1 MYNNLIWLVLSIV
14 LLLIC
19 GCIYKSK
26 YTKNI
31 NNNNNNIEV
40 YLYYTNW
47 CGHSKNFLSNI
58 WNKLTNELDSLNIKY
73 FLIDG
78 DKNKQECID
87 RNIKGFPTL
96 LIKSN
101 NNYIE
106 YTGKRDSDLILNFVN
121 QI

>member
-1 MYNNLIWLVLSIV
+1 MYKY
-14 LLLIC
+14 LIC
-19 GCIYKSK
+19 IILILIVILYKSL
-26 YTKNI
+26 YNS
-31 NNNNNNIEV
+31 NNKDIEV
-40 YLYYTNW
+40 YLYYTKW
-47 CGHSKNFLSNI
+47 CGHSKNFLKNV
-58 WNKLTNELDSLNIKY
+58 WDNLTTKLNKLNIKY
-73 FLIDG
+73 YLVDG

>member
-87 RNIKGFPTL
+87 RNINGFPTL
-96 LIKSN
+96 LFKVN
-101 NNYIE
+101 NKYIE
-106 YTGKRDSDLILNFVN
+106 YTDKRDINSILNYIN
-121 QI
+121 KL